1 LISLSIVK
9 EEVLFLSDIDV
20 LKWVLEEISRG
31 NRVALIS
38 IISKEGSGPRDIGAL
53 MAVSSTGSKR
63 GTIGGGELE
72 EILIK
77 ESLRAIEENKPRRV
91 KIALRPEN
99 VPEDAVKTK
108 MLCGGVIEVF
118 INVFNPKPRLI
129 LIGAGHVGKPIG
141 DLANMLGFRVIV
153 IDRDPRLASR
163 ERYPYAE
170 SIVVGDV
177 VNELSKLEFTDND
190 IAVIVYGEVETD
202 YQALKH
208 LVTRGFKGHIWALCS
223 KRRAQWMLERLI
235 SEGVNVEEVK
245 GRIHMPAGLD
255 IRSETPTE
263 IAVSILAE
271 VICEI
276 RGCEKPVKTLSL
288 TSM

>member
-1 LISLSIVK
+1 LK
-9 EEVLFLSDIDV
+9 RRRLFLNDIDV

-31 NRVALIS
+31 NRIALLS
-38 IISKEGSGPRDIGAL
+38 IIGKEGSGPRDIGAL

-72 EILIK
+72 EILVK
-77 ESLRAIEENKPRRV
+77 EALRAIEENKPRRV

-99 VPEDAVKTK
+99 VPEDAVKTR

-118 INVFNPKPRLI
+118 INVLSPKPRLI
-129 LIGAGHVGKPIG
+129 LIGAGHVGKPVG

-153 IDRDPRLASR
+153 IDKDPQLASR

-170 SIVVGDV
+170 SVIVGDV
-177 VNELSKLEFTDND
+177 IEELSKLEFTNSD

-202 YQALKH
+202 YQALKY

-223 KRRAQWMLERLI
+223 RKRAQWMLERLV
-235 SEGVNVEEVK
+235 SEGVNVEEVMS
-245 GRIHMPAGLD
+245 RVHMPAGLN
-255 IRSETPTE
+255 IKSETPAE

-271 VICEI
+271 IICEI
-276 RGCEKPVKTLSL
+276 RSCEKPVKTLSL
-288 TSM
+288 TSK